1 MIPGSGVKKGLA
13 QNDYR
18 FVILRDEVT
27 KDLSFVGFHKL

>member
-1 MIPGSGVKKGLA
+1 MIPGSGVKKGLS
-13 QNDYR
+13 QNVYR